1 MLGSL
6 SNDVTVLIGTV
17 GIKGPLITSVKDLC
31 GAHFDSVQ
39 GWNSKSRHIGSRGGL
54 IIGLVLVVR
63 DEGIR
68 MLAGWA
74 CFCIRGYGFKF
85 S

>member
-1 MLGSL
+1 M
-6 SNDVTVLIGTV
+6 TVLIGTV
-17 GIKGPLITSVKDLC
+17 GIEGPLITSVKHLC

-39 GWNSKSRHIGSRGGL
+39 GWNSKPRHMGSRGGL

-68 MLAGWA
+68 MLADWA
-74 CFCIRGYGFKF
+74 CFCICG